1 MGLFDQLFKK
11 ESVVYAENDIVAV
24 ADARIVPNYQISDVM
39 FAEEMLGQT
48 LAFELK
54 NGTIVSP
61 ANGTL
66 EVMYPTGHAFAVR
79 MADGTGLLVHVGIN
93 TVNRKGNGFKV
104 LKKQGDYV
112 TAGEVI
118 VKVNVNELL
127 DAGYDMTTMLIVT
140 ETPSSQKVPFYH
152 QNNVKR
158 GQILN
163 KEK

>member
-1 MGLFDQLFKK
+1 
-11 ESVVYAENDIVAV
+11 
-24 ADARIVPNYQISDVM
+24 
-39 FAEEMLGQT
+39 
-48 LAFELK
+48 
-54 NGTIVSP
+54 
-61 ANGTL
+61 
-66 EVMYPTGHAFAVR
+66 MYPTGHAFAVR